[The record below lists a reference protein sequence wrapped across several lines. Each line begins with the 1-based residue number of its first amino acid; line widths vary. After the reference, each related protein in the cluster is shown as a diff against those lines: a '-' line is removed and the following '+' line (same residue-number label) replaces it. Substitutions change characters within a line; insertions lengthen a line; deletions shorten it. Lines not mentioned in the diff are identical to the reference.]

1 MTIVPTS
8 MPDKIWSRICDCVEE
23 TVEEMMRT
31 NTMIRARVRR
41 EEVIRTMN
49 SPICIVDEYDLDVP
63 FPISR
68 EDDD

>member
-23 TVEEMMRT
+23 TLEEIMRI

-41 EEVIRTMN
+41 EEVIRTIN
-49 SPICIVDEYDLDVP
+49 SPICIVDKNNLDEP
-63 FPISR
+63 LPISR